1 MNVLPALT
9 EVGTNAEGGKHKA
22 WKKCV
27 WPDLAGK
34 TEETVITPTQKV
46 KEVPP
51 FLLRLEVGEVGTVG
65 FAQGGGVAVLEL
77 EIATP
82 YLCSS
87 FFK

>member
-1 MNVLPALT
+1 MLKGENTRHEKSVSDQT
-9 EVGTNAEGGKHKA
+9 WQE
-22 WKKCV
+22 
-27 WPDLAGK
+27 K